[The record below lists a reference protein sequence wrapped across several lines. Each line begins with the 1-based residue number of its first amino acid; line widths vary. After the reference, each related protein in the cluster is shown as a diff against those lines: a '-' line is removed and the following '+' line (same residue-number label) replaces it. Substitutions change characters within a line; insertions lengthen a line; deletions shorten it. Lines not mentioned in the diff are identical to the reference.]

1 MLFGCHVGCYAV
13 SLFHCYIVR
22 LVSWTKT
29 FNCPGVV
36 GENAVRLLQ
45 EAIDKRGDLNVNVI
59 AILNDTTG
67 RIRMFVK

>member
-1 MLFGCHVGCYAV
+1 M
-13 SLFHCYIVR
+13 
-22 LVSWTKT
+22 SWTKT

-67 RIRMFVK
+67 RTRIFVK